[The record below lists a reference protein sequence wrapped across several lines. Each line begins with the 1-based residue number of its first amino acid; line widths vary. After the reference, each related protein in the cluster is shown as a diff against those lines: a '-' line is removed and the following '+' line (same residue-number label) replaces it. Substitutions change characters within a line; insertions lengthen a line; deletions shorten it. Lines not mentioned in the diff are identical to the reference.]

1 MEDDD
6 YVETDEDFWE
16 KVDLAYEDY
25 VSEQLLKD

>member
-6 YVETDEDFWE
+6 YMDEDKKFWE

-25 VSEQLLKD
+25 VSEQLLKE